1 MMSLIQQLF
10 SLDAR
15 VALVTGGNSGLGR
28 MMALGLRDAGASV
41 VAAGRNPARNEAM
54 AAELGAPHLVLSL
67 DVQDEDAVKQ
77 GIADIIER
85 FGRLDILVNNASVV
99 RVGSL
104 LEQPRDQWDEVLNAN
119 LTGSYLCARYAAQ
132 AMIAQGEGGKIIN
145 IGSITAGLGR
155 PNIVGYATSKAGLRG
170 FTFALAVELAAYNIQ
185 VNLIE
190 PGHFETESTEDVP
203 VWLQDRFVRKTPA
216 GRSGRPEELVGALLF
231 LASNAS
237 NYVTGA
243 ILRVDGGYA
252 IQDRLR
258 HRGRDQ

>member
-1 MMSLIQQLF
+1 MTLLQQLF
-10 SLDAR
+10 SLNGR

-28 MMALGLRDAGASV
+28 MMALGLRDAGARV
-41 VAAGRNPARNEAM
+41 VVTGRNAARNEAV
-54 AAELGAPHLVLSL
+54 AAELGEPHQVLSL
-67 DVQDEDAVKQ
+67 DVQDESGVERC
-77 GIADIIER
+77 IATVVAD

-104 LEQPRDQWDEVLNAN
+104 LNQPREQWDEVITAN
-119 LTGSYLCARYAAQ
+119 LTGSYLCARYAAR
-132 AMIAQGEGGKIIN
+132 AMVASGEGGKIIN

-155 PNIVGYATSKAGLRG
+155 ANVVAYTTSKAGLRG
-170 FTFALAVELAAYNIQ
+170 FTYALAVELATHNIQ

-190 PGHFETESTEDVP
+190 PGHFETGSTTEAP
-203 VWLQDRFVRKTPA
+203 AWLQEQFVRTTPA
-216 GRSGRPEELVGALLF
+216 GRIGRPEELVGAVIF
-231 LASNAS
+231 LAATAS

-258 HRGRDQ
+258 PA